1 LKKTEGE
8 KGVLL
13 VAGLVILWIGIQNV
27 LPKISI
33 IPLGGQF
40 AGFGFIVVGGL
51 MTLLG
56 FA

>member
-1 LKKTEGE
+1 MKKTEGE